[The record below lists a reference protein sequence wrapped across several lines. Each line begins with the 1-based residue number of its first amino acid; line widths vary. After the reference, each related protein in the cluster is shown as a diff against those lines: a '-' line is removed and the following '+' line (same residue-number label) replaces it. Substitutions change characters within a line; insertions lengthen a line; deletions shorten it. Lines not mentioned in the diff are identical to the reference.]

1 MNKLIAL
8 FSVFRKG
15 KEVANPEAW
24 KKGQITGSVIAGLL
38 AAIVALA
45 KAFGYDLPLSDEDI
59 LSIGT
64 SIVVIVGLF
73 INPAITIASSKKVGL
88 STEPGSASESAKRI
102 IGG

>member
-24 KKGQITGSVIAGLL
+24 KNGQITGSVIAGLL

-45 KAFGYDLPLSDEDI
+45 KTFGYDLPLSDADI

-73 INPAITIASSKKVGL
+73 VNPAITIASSKKVGL
-88 STEPGSASESAKRI
+88 PTSHPTGSESAKRI

>member
-45 KAFGYDLPLSDEDI
+45 KTFGYDLPLSDADI

-73 INPAITIASSKKVGL
+73 VNPAITIASSKKVGL
-88 STEPGSASESAKRI
+88 STELGSASESAKRI